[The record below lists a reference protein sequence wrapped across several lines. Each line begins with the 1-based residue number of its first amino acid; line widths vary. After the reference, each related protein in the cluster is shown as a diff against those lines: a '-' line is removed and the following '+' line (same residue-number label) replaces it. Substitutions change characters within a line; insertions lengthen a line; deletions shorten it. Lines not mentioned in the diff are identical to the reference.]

1 MAHARVENVSTGLT
15 RLRAPA
21 RPGPGPMPLPL
32 LRALDL
38 EVRRRIEGLL
48 PGDFSSAATGTG
60 TELALVRPYV
70 AGDDVRQ
77 MEWNVTARTGQPH
90 VREQVAEKTLTAWL
104 LLDVS
109 ASMNFGTARRRKAD
123 VAEGVVL
130 ALGHLASRRGN
141 RLGTM
146 TFGAGRDRV
155 VTPSDGRRGMLGLL
169 HTLARLEQTDAT
181 TTADLQHSL
190 GRALRRATR
199 MARTRG
205 TVWVVSDWRSQTDW
219 RRPLGQLVHRH
230 EVIAVE
236 IQDPREQEL
245 PNVGDLWLVDPE
257 TGRQMRVDTGDRKL
271 RRDFSAA
278 AAGERAQLHR
288 DLMACGARHVV
299 LSTSEDWLH
308 TLAGF
313 LTRGYKG
320 VTGGARAAS
329 RSPKHP

>member
-1 MAHARVENVSTGLT
+1 
-15 RLRAPA
+15 
-21 RPGPGPMPLPL
+21 MPLPL

-48 PGDFSSAATGTG
+48 PGDFSSASTGSG
-60 TELALVRPYV
+60 TELALVRPYNV
-70 AGDDVRQ
+70 GDDVRQ
-77 MEWNVTARTGQPH
+77 IEWNVTARTGQPH

-109 ASMNFGTARRRKAD
+109 ASMNFGTTKRRKAD
-123 VAEGVVL
+123 VAEGVAL

-146 TFGAGRDRV
+146 TFGDGKIQLA
-155 VTPSDGRRGMLGLL
+155 TPSGGRRGMLGLL
-169 HTLARLEQTDAT
+169 HTIAYLEGPQA
-181 TTADLQHSL
+181 TADADARSSL
-190 GRALRRATR
+190 GRALGRAAR
-199 MARTRG
+199 IARTRG

-219 RRPLGQLVHRH
+219 RRPMGQLVHRH

-236 IQDPREQEL
+236 IRDPREQEL

-271 RRDFSAA
+271 RRDFADAA
-278 AAGERAQLHR
+278 AAERAALR
-288 DLMACGARHVV
+288 KELLACGARHVV
-299 LSTSEDWLH
+299 LSTSEDWLR

-313 LTRGYKG
+313 LA
-320 VTGGARAAS
+320 GGR
-329 RSPKHP
+329 RR

>member
-1 MAHARVENVSTGLT
+1 
-15 RLRAPA
+15 
-21 RPGPGPMPLPL
+21 MPLPL

-48 PGDFSSAATGTG
+48 PGDFSSASTGVG
-60 TELALVRPYV
+60 TELALVRPYNV
-70 AGDDVRQ
+70 GDDVRQ
-77 MEWNVTARTGQPH
+77 IEWNVTARTGQPH

-109 ASMNFGTARRRKAD
+109 ASMAFGTVRRRKAD
-123 VAEGVVL
+123 VAEGVAL

-146 TFGAGRDRV
+146 TFGSGKMHV
-155 VTPSDGRRGMLGLL
+155 VTPSGGRRGLLGLL
-169 HTLARLEQTDAT
+169 HTVARLEGEAATEATDT
-181 TTADLQHSL
+181 QYSL
-190 GRALRRATR
+190 SRALQRA
-199 MARTRG
+199 AKIAHTRG

-219 RRPLGQLVHRH
+219 HRPLGQLVHRH

-245 PNVGDLWLVDPE
+245 PNVGDLWLADPE

-271 RRDFSAA
+271 RRDFAVAA
-278 AAGERAQLHR
+278 AAERAELR
-288 DLMACGARHVV
+288 RELLATGAHHVM
-299 LSTSEDWLH
+299 LETSEDWLR

-313 LTRGYKG
+313 LAGRHK
-320 VTGGARAAS
+320 R
-329 RSPKHP
+329 